1 MATSASGSPPATPTD
16 LTAVISSTGA
26 HLLSFLPLACLI
38 NGYRSPS
45 LVSTAFYDAVYH
57 AIGTQ
62 FLTLSFSGCHHL
74 RKIDDEALVKI
85 IRNIIEINEAHHPE
99 YERVVERRRSHNCAC
114 TVTCPCPIVA
124 VKHVDLSR
132 CRNIKGEGVHFALKH
147 LKNVR
152 RISLSGAKSINWL
165 RHFVSE
171 GVLPD
176 CYNKVQLP
184 RLEAIDLSA
193 CPKINDLGV
202 RSLLASVQ
210 GHQRLRVLD
219 LSGVSTQTND
229 DIAGPIASIC
239 RSLECLSLAGMKKVT
254 SFGVGLIAYCCRDT
268 LRSLSLRACSKVN
281 LMELLCAR
289 IQHMGMLLAN
299 SDGEE
304 GRGAA
309 RLPPQAILPPAFAGD
324 PSNAGWSYT
333 AYRREYALSI
343 EQTVQILQADDSLGD
358 YLIVSKSR
366 ESDFLRFEE
375 QKLLNTKSTS
385 SINNMFGKLE
395 HLDIGHI
402 GESGYKISGCLAA
415 IAWLNGGCIREL
427 NIAGLEK
434 ITTVELNL
442 LATCSGERLQVLEMP
457 ASLMI
462 PPFIGEIP
470 PSNLYIFEFHVP
482 SMLTELDLSCLSSSI
497 LSGDV
502 DGTKFSFL
510 SKLRNCRVLKL
521 DHLPVEKFCLPQTSG
536 LMKLSLQ
543 GCTKLTRDS
552 IYEYLHHYYKGS
564 ISMILEL
571 DIREVPNPTNI
582 PLRNFCQSLPKLLLL
597 NNRRTKLGTALKDE
611 HIQVQRWRIGAKI
624 PTSKSRKRKAVTALQ
639 GNEVTS
645 LDSTV
650 ITTGSSTSSSSDM
663 PLSKAC
669 CSLLRTGF
677 RKDRDTEQE
686 MFACWTCKIDFGRFV
701 CYNCA
706 EKCHQGHDIV
716 PIGFGAGY
724 CDCSI
729 LSKCYCLNVCEEDDK
744 GCNTEG
750 PS

>member
-1 MATSASGSPPATPTD
+1 M
-16 LTAVISSTGA
+16 V
-26 HLLSFLPLACLI
+26 
-38 NGYRSPS
+38 
-45 LVSTAFYDAVYH
+45 
-57 AIGTQ
+57 
-62 FLTLSFSGCHHL
+62 
-74 RKIDDEALVKI
+74 
-85 IRNIIEINEAHHPE
+85 
-99 YERVVERRRSHNCAC
+99 
-114 TVTCPCPIVA
+114 
-124 VKHVDLSR
+124 
-132 CRNIKGEGVHFALKH
+132 
-147 LKNVR
+147 
-152 RISLSGAKSINWL
+152 
-165 RHFVSE
+165 
-171 GVLPD
+171 PD

-193 CPKINDLGV
+193 CPKIDDLGV

-210 GHQRLRVLD
+210 GHQNLRILD
-219 LSGVSTQTND
+219 LSGLSTQTND
-229 DIAGPIASIC
+229 NIAGPIASIC

-268 LRSLSLRACSKVN
+268 LRSLSLRGCSKVN

-299 SDGEE
+299 SDDEE

-309 RLPPQAILPPAFAGD
+309 RLPPQAILPPTFAGD
-324 PSNAGWSYT
+324 PSNTGWSYT
-333 AYRREYALSI
+333 AYRREYSLSI
-343 EQTVQILQADDSLGD
+343 EQTVQLLQPSLGV
-358 YLIVSKSR
+358 YLEVSKSR

-375 QKLLNTKSTS
+375 QKLLNTNSTT

-395 HLDIGHI
+395 HLDVGHI
-402 GESGYKISGCLAA
+402 GESGYNISGCLAA

-442 LATCSGERLQVLEMP
+442 LAMCSGERLQVLEMP
-457 ASLMI
+457 ASLMT
-462 PPFIGEIP
+462 PPFVGGIL
-470 PSNLYIFEFHVP
+470 PSRLYIFQFHVP

-497 LSGDV
+497 VSGDV
-502 DGTKFSFL
+502 DGTMFCFL
-510 SKLRNCRVLKL
+510 SKLRKCRVLKL
-521 DHLPVEKFCLPQTSG
+521 DHLPVEEIWLPRTSG

-552 IYEYLHHYYKGS
+552 IYDYLHHYYKSS

-571 DIREVPNPTNI
+571 DVREVPNPTNF
-582 PLRNFCQSLPKLLLL
+582 PLRNFCQSLPNLLLL
-597 NNRRTKLGTALKDE
+597 NNRRTKLGTTLKDE
-611 HIQVQRWRIGAKI
+611 HIQLQRWRIGAKM
-624 PTSKSRKRKAVTALQ
+624 PTAKSRKRKAATALQ
-639 GNEVTS
+639 GNEVTN

-650 ITTGSSTSSSSDM
+650 TTTAGSSTRSSSPDM
-663 PLSKAC
+663 PLSKTC

-701 CYNCA
+701 CYDCA
-706 EKCHQGHDIV
+706 GKCHQGHDIV

-729 LSKCYCLNVCEEDDK
+729 LSKCYCLNICEEDDK
-744 GCNTEG
+744 GGNTAG